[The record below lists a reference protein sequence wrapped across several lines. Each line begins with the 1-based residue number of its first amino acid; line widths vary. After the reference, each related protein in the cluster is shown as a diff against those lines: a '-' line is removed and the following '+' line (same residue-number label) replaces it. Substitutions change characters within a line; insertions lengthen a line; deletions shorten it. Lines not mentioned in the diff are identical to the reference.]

1 MKKML
6 MMCALLLALPCTAL
20 APCVPDT
27 GQVYCYDQEKEI
39 TCPQPGASFYGQDGN
54 YAINSPSYAKLAV
67 NGNDLPD
74 GALSWAMVR
83 DNVTGLIW
91 EAKTDDGSVHDKDT
105 NYTWADAQSVFIAA
119 LNNANFGGYNDWRLP
134 TVKELNSLLN
144 RGRSRP
150 ASDTD
155 YFPNMM
161 WSAYWSSTADVRD
174 ANKAWVAF
182 FDYGVVEPRETGQ
195 STDRYALAVHGVQ
208 WGSSDDFNDN
218 GDGTITDNDTGLMWQ
233 KEPAPGSYT
242 WEQALSYCE
251 DLELAAYTD
260 WRLPTAKELQSI
272 VDYSTVYPA
281 VDDTYFPETGSS
293 IYWVST
299 SNADSP
305 SSVWYVSFAD
315 GTIAGIGKM
324 NPFYTRAVRAGQC
337 GPPAT
342 STTTS
347 AAPDTTTSTSIPG
360 TTTICPPS
368 DVCGNDCCSAD
379 EECCYNMK
387 CCGSKEIC
395 CYGEC
400 CEDVFED
407 CSVFFGCVNNRCP
420 VPLIYGE
427 DSEETELLRSFRDNI
442 LSRTP
447 EGQAFTRL
455 YYAWSPALVSAIEED
470 GAFKDEIK
478 QLIDSVLP
486 VIKRAMEQ
494 HSVSL
499 WRETSSDK

>member
-1 MKKML
+1 MEAL
-6 MMCALLLALPCTAL
+6 MEKILLVCAVLLVLPCTAF

-27 GQVYCYDQEKEI
+27 GQTDCYDQEQEI
-39 TCPQPGASFYGQDGN
+39 TCPRPGEPFYGQDGS
-54 YAINSPSYAKLAV
+54 YAINSPSYTKLAV

-83 DNVTGLIW
+83 DNITGLIW
-91 EAKTDDGSVHDKDT
+91 EAKTDDGSIHDKDT
-105 NYTWADAQSVFIAA
+105 NYTWVDAQSLFIVA

-134 TVKELNSLLN
+134 TAKELNSLLN

-150 ASDTD
+150 AADTE

-161 WSAYWSSTADVRD
+161 WGAYWSSTADVRD
-174 ANKAWVAF
+174 VNKAWVAF
-182 FDYGVVEPRETGQ
+182 FDYGVVEPREKGQ
-195 STDRYALAVHGVQ
+195 STERYALAVHGVQ

-233 KEPAPGSYT
+233 KDRAPGSYN

-251 DLELAAYTD
+251 DLELAAYND

-272 VDYSTVYPA
+272 VDYSAAYPA

-299 SNADSP
+299 SSADSP
-305 SSVWYVSFAD
+305 FSVWYISFAD

-324 NPFYTRAVRAGQC
+324 NPFYTRAVRVGQC
-337 GPPAT
+337 GPPVT

-347 AAPDTTTSTSIPG
+347 ATPGTTTSTSIPG
-360 TTTICPPS
+360 TTTICPPPN
-368 DVCGNDCCSAD
+368 VCGNDCCSAGQ
-379 EECCYNMK
+379 ECCSNIK
-387 CCGSKEIC
+387 CCYKNDIC
-395 CYGEC
+395 CYGDC
-400 CEDVFED
+400 CDEFNED
-407 CSVFFGCVNNRCP
+407 CSLFFGCVSARCP

-427 DSEETELLRSFRDNI
+427 DSDETELLRSFRDTI
-442 LSRTP
+442 LSQTP

-455 YYAWSPALVSAIEED
+455 YYAWSP
-470 GAFKDEIK
+470 
-478 QLIDSVLP
+478 
-486 VIKRAMEQ
+486 VIVKAMEQ
-494 HSVSL
+494 DEEFKGEIKEL
-499 WRETSSDK
+499 IDEILLMIGEEP

>member
-1 MKKML
+1 MKKIL
-6 MMCALLLALPCTAL
+6 MMCALFLALPGTAL

-27 GQVYCYDQEKEI
+27 GQTGCYDQEKAI
-39 TCPQPGASFYGQDGN
+39 TCPQPGNPFFGQDGN
-54 YAINSPSYAKLAV
+54 YAINSPSYTKLAV

-91 EAKTDDGSVHDKDT
+91 EAKTDDGSIHDKDT
-105 NYTWADAQSVFIAA
+105 NYTWADAQSLFIVA
-119 LNNANFGGYNDWRLP
+119 LNNADFGGYNDWRLP

-150 ASDTD
+150 AADTD
-155 YFPNMM
+155 YFPNMR
-161 WSAYWSSTADVRD
+161 WGAYWSSTADVRD
-174 ANKAWVAF
+174 ANNAWVAF
-182 FDYGVVEPRETGQ
+182 FDYGVVEPREKGQ
-195 STDRYALAVHGVQ
+195 STERYALAVHGVQ

-218 GDGTITDNDTGLMWQ
+218 GDGTITDKDTGLMWQ
-233 KEPAPGSYT
+233 KERAPGSYT

-251 DLELAAYTD
+251 DLELAAYDD

-299 SNADSP
+299 SNAGSP

-337 GPPAT
+337 APSNT

-347 AAPDTTTSTSIPG
+347 IVPDTTTSTSIPG

-368 DVCGNDCCSAD
+368 DVCGNDCCSDTQSCCENIICCD
-379 EECCYNMK
+379 EGDVCCVDSCCYFP
-387 CCGSKEIC
+387 
-395 CYGEC
+395 
-400 CEDVFED
+400 DQD
-407 CSVFFGCVNNRCP
+407 CAIFLGCVSSRCP
-420 VPLIYGE
+420 VPFIYGE
-427 DSEETELLRSFRDNI
+427 DAEETRLLRNFRDRV
-442 LSRTP
+442 LSQTP
-447 EGQAFTRL
+447 EGQAFTRI
-455 YYAWSPALVSAIEED
+455 YYAWSPLIVSAMEED
-470 GAFKDEIK
+470 EAFKEEMK
-478 QLIDSVLP
+478 KFIDSVLP
-486 VIKRAMEQ
+486 VIERTME
-494 HSVSL
+494 
-499 WRETSSDK
+499 